1 MRDTELFTSYA
12 DERKGKLLWKGAE
25 VVRQKNRTVKEMG
38 RQRTG
43 LCVLKSKEEA

>member
-1 MRDTELFTSYA
+1 MKRGRS
-12 DERKGKLLWKGAE
+12 GKT
-25 VVRQKNRTVKEMG
+25 QKNRTVKEMG